1 MNCNVTKII
10 NTFVFHLKEED
21 MISILYPE
29 GDYEAADIALKAQS
43 LSYSSNTNI
52 YIVPKHY
59 GRNEEA
65 IYKNLGKAKLAIFI
79 MYENGKIDANTIKEL
94 EYLTSKDVK
103 IYSIIPEP
111 RHNISRQKMR
121 KQPGFSI
128 LDKTETI
135 TYPSTDKTLA
145 TKKMHELT
153 SKLIANQNTLSRN
166 KDVIAGVTLVMLI
179 VLLLSSIGQPSKT

>member
-1 MNCNVTKII
+1 M
-10 NTFVFHLKEED
+10 FHLKEED